1 MIGIEDE
8 LLRAQGEG
16 RTALTAGAIL
26 MLTKLG
32 EKHRSNFWSSPILE
46 SGHITLPHL
55 RRCLR
60 GDHRFLYKLHLPYSL
75 DFEASEGPTIFEYA
89 AKISNSRGVH
99 RWPLCFAIRHAVNA
113 KSVVKLHVCYGE
125 SRLFL
130 PFNIGCQPN
139 CKVTDFTH

>member
-8 LLRAQGEG
+8 ALRAQGEG

-55 RRCLR
+55 RLCLR
-60 GDHRFLYKLHLPYSL
+60 GDHRFLYKHHLPYSL
-75 DFEASEGPTIFEYA
+75 DFEGPTIFEYA

-113 KSVVKLHVCYGE
+113 KSVEKLLVSDISLVSSAYV
-125 SRLFL
+125 
-130 PFNIGCQPN
+130 P
-139 CKVTDFTH
+139 